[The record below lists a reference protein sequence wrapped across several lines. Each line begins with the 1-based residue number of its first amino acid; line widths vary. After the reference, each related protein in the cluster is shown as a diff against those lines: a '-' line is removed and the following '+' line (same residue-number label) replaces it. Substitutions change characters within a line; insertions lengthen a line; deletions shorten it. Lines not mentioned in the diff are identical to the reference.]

1 MNDYLTK
8 LRSHKLMNDE
18 TVLDRIILAKPQT
31 LTTVVAYDYKGLRVV
46 AYPGRAP

>member
-1 MNDYLTK
+1 MINLSK
-8 LRSHKLMNDE
+8 LGSHKPMNGE

-31 LTTVVAYDYKGLRVV
+31 LTMVVAYDYKGLRVV